1 MIETVY
7 LEAETQ
13 AEKIVR
19 LSEGHRMIT
28 VMSLLVNRKVEK
40 ERERKKEREREKEE
54 KIGVLTKPDTS
65 KGSS

>member
-28 VMSLLVNRKVEK
+28 VKSLLLNRKVK
-40 ERERKKEREREKEE
+40 KKEREREKERIE
-54 KIGVLTKPDTS
+54 DWCFNQS
-65 KGSS
+65 